1 MRLKK
6 MEITGFK
13 SFVEKVGIDFP
24 PGVSAI
30 VGPNGCGKSNI
41 VDALRWAMG
50 EQSVKQLRGKS
61 MEDVIF
67 AGTDG
72 RPPLNMAEVSLLMA
86 NDGQGPDGT
95 APEVLKDFTEVMI
108 TRRLYRSGESAYLLN
123 RLPCRLKD
131 IQNIFLGSGMG
142 AKSYAVIGQGN
153 IGAITDAGPEERRF
167 FIEEAAGI
175 TRYKSRKAETLRKL
189 EATNVNLDRVNDIVA
204 EVARQLSGLQRQA
217 KKAERYK
224 TLQARIRILDLN
236 LSIRRHDALSA
247 GIREAEG
254 QLRKLKDAEGT
265 ETAAIRRL
273 EADIEGIKLARHGK
287 NQEISQR
294 KSDRFDTQRSIDK
307 AENDLSHL
315 RERIG
320 RLTDEIGE
328 LKTGRETLEDKNRS
342 MAAEIA
348 QVTEETA
355 GLEKEAADVQADVE
369 REEAGGRDLKAA
381 LADANR
387 DLAAQKTALDDLLK
401 EETRHRAAL
410 DNALQNKESL
420 ERRRKR
426 ADEETLLARREA
438 AEKEREDAAA
448 RDRLARRGEAVKTLD
463 SRLAGLNDALETRRN
478 DLAGQTRRVQA
489 LERERDKIQSRHA
502 ALKEMADTYEWYRE
516 GVKAVMTR
524 DEGRPPDGVL
534 GLTADILEPSP
545 GYETAVEAVLG
556 ETLQYVLVRTPE
568 TGAEAA
574 AFLRSENRGRS
585 GFIPV
590 SSIRPVNGGK
600 NTGENPVGAKNFSPL
615 LDYVQVREGYEAIGR
630 SLLGH
635 VRVADD
641 LSEAMA
647 LARDGDA
654 PQAAVTLGGDVITA
668 QGILL
673 GGSAE
678 TLSGILAKK
687 QELKTLA
694 REIARLDGALET
706 ERNSRAA
713 MEKAL
718 AGLTEERNVLSEDRQ
733 EAVED
738 ELAAQKT
745 VYAAAEALKQ
755 ARRRLETVQG
765 EEARLLDEADELAET
780 ADASRAAL
788 TSLAQKVE
796 NAREAAARKEAETAD
811 LTDRLSAFNDRTVD
825 LRMRLTALNSRLQ
838 NSRDTLRRLRE
849 FRKDGLARL
858 EQLGRDIDI
867 KEKRQQEA
875 EEKIAAESHKLTV
888 MYANLEHLNTALEK
902 SEAEF
907 FAIDADLKKKDAAIA
922 EARRGREETQ
932 EAIRSLEMEQSQRQM
947 KADNIESR
955 LAERYHGDIS
965 DLRAEMAESGAVEE
979 TMDDAAMAEEL
990 AECRKKIGA
999 IGDVNMGAIREYTE
1013 LKERHDF
1020 LLAQQADLV
1029 KAVDDLHEVIQ
1040 RINRISQEKF
1050 LATFDQVNEKLNEV
1064 FPRLFDGGSARLE
1077 LTEPDKPLETGVEF
1091 MVHPPGKKLTR
1102 LSLLSGGEKALSAI
1116 AFVFSI
1122 FLIKP
1127 ASFCIMDEIDAP
1139 LDEANVYRFN
1149 ELLRIIGEQSQIVM
1163 ITHKKKS
1170 MEFADTLFGI
1180 TMEKKGISKVVS
1192 VNLEGR

>member
-72 RPPLNMAEVSLLMA
+72 RPPLNMAEVSLVLA
-86 NDGQGPDGT
+86 NDGQGPG
-95 APEVLKDFTEVMI
+95 PEVLKDFTEVMI

-153 IGAITDAGPEERRF
+153 IGAITDAGPDERRF

-189 EATNVNLDRVNDIVA
+189 EATNANLDRVNDIVA
-204 EVARQLSGLQRQA
+204 EVARQLNGLQRQA
-217 KKAERYK
+217 IKAERYK
-224 TLQARIRILDLN
+224 TLQARIRVLDLN

-254 QLRKLKDAEGT
+254 ELRKLKDAEGT
-265 ETAAIRRL
+265 QTAAIRRL
-273 EADIEGIKLARHGK
+273 EADIEGIKLARHRK

-307 AENDLSHL
+307 TENDLAHL
-315 RERIG
+315 REEIG
-320 RLTDEIGE
+320 RLADEVGE
-328 LKTGRETLEDKNRS
+328 LKKGRETLEEKNRTLADE
-342 MAAEIA
+342 MA
-348 QVTEETA
+348 QVSEET
-355 GLEKEAADVQADVE
+355 GRLEKETADVQAEFD
-369 REEAGGRDLKAA
+369 REEAETRGLKDAQESAGRELTARKA
-381 LADANR
+381 
-387 DLAAQKTALDDLLK
+387 ALDDLLQK
-401 EETRHRAAL
+401 ETRRRAAL
-410 DNALQNKESL
+410 DNALENKETL

-426 ADEETLLARREA
+426 ADEETLQAQREANERERREA
-438 AEKEREDAAA
+438 AAQEALTQCR
-448 RDRLARRGEAVKTLD
+448 EAVKILD
-463 SRLAGLNDALETRRN
+463 VRLAGLSETLESRRRELADGTRR
-478 DLAGQTRRVQA
+478 AQA
-489 LERERDKIQSRHA
+489 LELERDKRQSRHA
-502 ALKEMADTYEWYRE
+502 ALKKMADAYEWYRE

-524 DEGRPPDGVL
+524 NEGRPAEGVL
-534 GLTADILEPSP
+534 GLAADILEPAP

-556 ETLQYVLVRTPE
+556 ETLQYVLVEKP
-568 TGAEAA
+568 AA
-574 AFLRSENRGRS
+574 GRDAVAFLRSENRGRS

-590 SSIRPVNGGK
+590 SSIRPVNGGQKTDK
-600 NTGENPVGAKNFSPL
+600 NRVGAKNLSPL
-615 LDYVQVREGYEAIGR
+615 LDHVQVRDGYETIGQ

-641 LSEAMA
+641 LAGAMA
-647 LARDGDA
+647 LARDEDA
-654 PQAAVTLGGDVITA
+654 PQTVATLDGDVITA
-668 QGILL
+668 QGVLV
-673 GGSAE
+673 GGSPE

-687 QELKTLA
+687 QELKALA
-694 REIARLDGALET
+694 REITDLDEALDKERQAQAALE
-706 ERNSRAA
+706 ER
-713 MEKAL
+713 L
-718 AGLTEERNVLSEDRQ
+718 AGLTEERKTLSGDRQ
-733 EAVED
+733 VAVED
-738 ELAAQKT
+738 ELAAQKS
-745 VYAAAEALKQ
+745 VYAATEALKQ
-755 ARRRLETVQG
+755 ARRHLESVQG
-765 EEARLLDEADELAET
+765 EAVRILDEADELDET
-780 ADASRAAL
+780 VQRSREAL
-788 TSLAQKVE
+788 TDLAE
-796 NAREAAARKEAETAD
+796 EAATARSEVARKEAEAAA
-811 LTDRLSAFNDRTVD
+811 LSERLSAYNDRTVD
-825 LRMRLTALNSRLQ
+825 LRMRLTALKGQLD
-838 NSRDTLRRLRE
+838 NSRDALNRLRE
-849 FRKDGLARL
+849 FREDGLARL
-858 EQLGRDIDI
+858 EGLKRDIDL
-867 KEKRQQEA
+867 KEKRRESA
-875 EEKIAAESHKLTV
+875 DEKIAAESHGLTV

-907 FAIDADLKKKDAAIA
+907 FAIDGDLKKKDAAVA
-922 EARRGREETQ
+922 ESRRGREEIQ
-932 EAIRSLEMEQSQRQM
+932 EAVRSLEMEQSQRRM

-955 LAERYHGDIS
+955 LAERYHGDLS
-965 DLRAEMAESGAVEE
+965 GLRAEMVESGAMAEAA
-979 TMDDAAMAEEL
+979 DDAAMTEEL
-990 AECRKKIGA
+990 TECRKKIAA

-1029 KAVDDLHEVIQ
+1029 QAVDDLHQVIQ
-1040 RINRISQEKF
+1040 QINQISQEKF

-1102 LSLLSGGEKALSAI
+1102 LSLLSGGEKALAAI

>member
-13 SFVEKVGIDFP
+13 SFVEKVAIDFP

-72 RPPLNMAEVSLLMA
+72 RPPLNMAEVSLVLA
-86 NDGQGPDGT
+86 NENGT

-131 IQNIFLGSGMG
+131 IQNIFLGSGLG

-153 IGAITDAGPEERRF
+153 IGAITDAGPDERRF

-189 EATNVNLDRVNDIVA
+189 EATNANLDRVNDIIA
-204 EVARQLSGLQRQA
+204 EVTRQLNGLHRQA
-217 KKAERYK
+217 RKAERYK
-224 TLQARIRILDLN
+224 TLQARIRVLDLN
-236 LSIRRHDALSA
+236 LSIRQHDALSA
-247 GIREAEG
+247 GIREAQGE
-254 QLRKLKDAEGT
+254 LRKLQDTEGNG
-265 ETAAIRRL
+265 TAAIRRL

-287 NQEISQR
+287 TQEISQR

-307 AENDLSHL
+307 TENDLAHL
-315 RERIG
+315 RKEIG
-320 RLTDEIGE
+320 RLAEEIDE
-328 LKTGRETLEDKNRS
+328 LKNGRETLEEKNRTL
-342 MAAEIA
+342 ADELA
-348 QVTEETA
+348 QATEETA
-355 GLEKEAADVQADVE
+355 ALEKEAAAAQSEFD
-369 REEAGGRDLKAA
+369 REESEARRLKEA
-381 LADANR
+381 LAEANR
-387 DLAAQKTALDDLLK
+387 DLSGRKSARDGLLQKQ
-401 EETRHRAAL
+401 TRHRAAL
-410 DNALQNKESL
+410 ENALQNKESL

-426 ADEETLLARREA
+426 ADEETALARREA
-438 AEKEREDAAA
+438 TEKARQEAGAREELTRCREALKTI
-448 RDRLARRGEAVKTLD
+448 DR
-463 SRLAGLNDALETRRN
+463 RLAGLDNDLETRRQ
-478 DLAGQTRRVQA
+478 DLSDQTRRVQA
-489 LERERDKIQSRHA
+489 LERERDTAHSRHA
-502 ALKEMADTYEWYRE
+502 ALKKMADTYEWYRD
-516 GVKAVMTR
+516 GVKAIMTR
-524 DEGRPPDGVL
+524 NEGQPPDGVL
-534 GLTADILEPSP
+534 GLAADILDPAP

-556 ETLQYVLVRTPE
+556 ETLQYVLVETPE
-568 TGAEAA
+568 VGLDAV
-574 AFLRSENRGRS
+574 AFLQSGNEGRA
-585 GFIPV
+585 GFIPIAPV
-590 SSIRPVNGGK
+590 RPVNGD
-600 NTGENPVGAKNFSPL
+600 NSNGENGRVEANPFGPL
-615 LDYVQVREGYEAIGR
+615 LDHVRIREGYEAIGE
-630 SLLGH
+630 SLMGH
-635 VRVADD
+635 VRLAEN

-647 LARDGDA
+647 VVNGGKC
-654 PQAAVTLGGDVITA
+654 PQAVATRGGDVITA

-673 GGSAE
+673 GGSPE

-694 REIARLDGALET
+694 QEIADLDDTLET
-706 ERNSRAA
+706 ERQSQAA
-713 MEKAL
+713 LEEAL
-718 AGLTEERNVLSEDRQ
+718 AGLTKERKALSEDRQ
-733 EAVED
+733 AAVED
-738 ELAAQKT
+738 ELAAQKA
-745 VYAAAEALKQ
+745 VYATAEASKQ
-755 ARRRLETVQG
+755 ARRRLETARE
-765 EEARLLDEADELAET
+765 EEARLLDEADKLAET
-780 ADASRAAL
+780 VDESRAAL
-788 TSLAQKVE
+788 ASLTQAVE
-796 NAREAAARKEAETAD
+796 NASTDVARKEAETAG
-811 LTDRLSAFNDRTVD
+811 LSDRLSAFNDRTVD
-825 LRMRLTALNSRLQ
+825 LRMRITALKGRLENRRNTLNRLQ
-838 NSRDTLRRLRE
+838 Y
-849 FRKDGLARL
+849 FRKDGLARM
-858 EQLGRDIDI
+858 EQVERDIET
-867 KEKRQQEA
+867 KENRRKEA
-875 EEKIAAESHKLTV
+875 EKNIAAQSHQLTV
-888 MYANLEHLNTALEK
+888 MYANLDHLSEALEK
-902 SEAEF
+902 SESES
-907 FAIDADLKKKDAAIA
+907 FAIDADLTKKDAALS
-922 EARRGREETQ
+922 EARQGREEIRETL
-932 EAIRSLEMEQSQRQM
+932 RSLEMAQSQQRM

-955 LAERYHGDIS
+955 LAERYHGDLAA
-965 DLRAEMAESGAVEE
+965 LRAEMAESGAMAEAA
-979 TMDDAAMAEEL
+979 DDDAMAEEL
-990 AECRKKIGA
+990 AHCRKKIAA
-999 IGDVNMGAIREYTE
+999 IGDVNLGAIREYTE

-1029 KAVDDLHEVIQ
+1029 KAVDDLHQVIQ

-1050 LATFDQVNEKLNEV
+1050 LTTFEQVNEKLNEV

-1102 LSLLSGGEKALSAI
+1102 LSLLSGGEKALAAI

-1170 MEFADTLFGI
+1170 MEFADSLFGI